1 MRVES
6 PYLEARSMIKVA
18 FIGAHSVGKTTLVF
32 EQAARFKRAGINVG
46 VVHEVAR
53 SCPLPINEGTTLLA
67 QTWILMTQITREIE
81 EQHRSAEL
89 VITDRSVL
97 DNFAYL
103 MRAYSK
109 PVPLELIAYL
119 ELWMRTYDLLIKV
132 PIVNAEIQED
142 GVRSTNAKFAA
153 EMDQLVDTLLV
164 DSQMGKSVAV
174 HRLSLNRENWNTEAY
189 QRIKELL

>member
-1 MRVES
+1 M
-6 PYLEARSMIKVA
+6 
-18 FIGAHSVGKTTLVF
+18 GKTTLVF

-53 SCPLPINEGTTLLA
+53 SCSLPINEGTTLLA
-67 QTWILMTQITREIE
+67 QTWILMTQIIREIE
-81 EQHRSAEL
+81 EQHHSAAL

-109 PVPLELIAYL
+109 PVPPQLTAYL

-132 PIVNAEIQED
+132 PIVDTAIQED

-153 EMDQLVDTLLV
+153 EIDLLVDTLLV
-164 DSQMGKSVAV
+164 DSQMGRSVAV
-174 HRLSLNRENWNTEAY
+174 HRLSKVRADWNEEAY
-189 QRIKELL
+189 QRIKELLP